1 MTRYTAA
8 NGRTFTD
15 EDLEA
20 WATDAEKGFPNARF
34 GASSPGRPVSVGDD
48 ARPLTVRLDAARRAK
63 LKEVAQEK
71 NTSVSQLVRD
81 LIDAL

>member
-1 MTRYTAA
+1 MTQYTAA
-8 NGRTFTD
+8 NGTVFTD

-20 WATDAEKGFPNARF
+20 WAADAENGFQNARF
-34 GASSPGRPVSVGDD
+34 GASSPGRPVSIGDD

-63 LKEVAQEK
+63 LKEAAEQK
-71 NTSVSQLVRD
+71 HTSVSQLVRD

>member
-1 MTRYTAA
+1 MTQYTAA
-8 NGRTFTD
+8 NGTAFTN

-20 WATDAEKGFPNARF
+20 WATEAENGFPGARF

-63 LKEVAQEK
+63 LKEIAQEK
-71 NTSVSQLVRD
+71 HTSVSQLVRD